1 MRGGLGGGRRFE
13 LLGEGP
19 GGVPLWMVNMFL
31 GGVMKQMI
39 LPTSYSR
46 YSWSVKLHRNPMF
59 ATSYGVIVRSESFS
73 MESWEKV
80 L

>member
-1 MRGGLGGGRRFE
+1 MRGVLGGGRRFE

-39 LPTSYSR
+39 LPNSSSRSYAIGR
-46 YSWSVKLHRNPMF
+46 RDRKSVYQSH
-59 ATSYGVIVRSESFS
+59 
-73 MESWEKV
+73 V
-80 L
+80 LCDW